1 MHARVTTIQMNPER
15 VDEAVA
21 QVEEQDLPTWKGLDG
36 FRGFTLIVNRSSG
49 EVIGTSYWDSR
60 EQMDA
65 SEEAVADAR
74 RRAAQTGGASSEP
87 TVERYE
93 VALDTFVRGGGGG

>member
-1 MHARVTTIQMNPER
+1 MHARVTKIQMNPER
-15 VDEAVA
+15 LDEAVA

-36 FRGFTLIVNRSSG
+36 FRGFTLVVNRASG

-65 SEEAVADAR
+65 SEDAVSDSR
-74 RRAAQTGGASSEP
+74 RRAAETGGSDAEP
-87 TVERYE
+87 EVERYE
-93 VALDTFVRGGGGG
+93 VALDTFVRNG

>member
-15 VDEAVA
+15 VDEAIS
-21 QVEEQDLPTWKGLDG
+21 QVEEQDLPTWKSLDG
-36 FRGFTLIVNRSSG
+36 FRGFTLVVNRSSG

-65 SEEAVADAR
+65 SEEAVKDSR
-74 RRAAQTGGASSEP
+74 QRAAETGGASGGAE
-87 TVERYE
+87 VERYE
-93 VALDTFVRGGGGG
+93 VALDTFVR

>member
-15 VDEAVA
+15 VDEAIS
-21 QVEEQDLPTWKGLDG
+21 QVEEQDLPTWKDLDG
-36 FRGFTLIVNRSSG
+36 FRGFTLVVNRSTG

-65 SEEAVADAR
+65 SEEAVADSR
-74 RRAAQTGGASSEP
+74 RRAAETGGSSADPE
-87 TVERYE
+87 VERYE
-93 VALDTFVRGGGGG
+93 VALDTFVR